1 MESEL
6 QPRLMLDSQFDSFEE
21 LAGLLSN
28 WDADFRQLNAELFK
42 PEVFQA
48 QIGSMLISNA
58 RFGCHVNQQGGT
70 PPGMRTFALPET
82 GCSELFWFGHS
93 VAQDVLLSFPTHGEI
108 QAYNRP
114 GFNMFTFSIPEDQL
128 SLMFEQSGGANLQ
141 KVLGSGETI
150 ISAPA
155 ELLDCLR
162 DSLRKLQL
170 VIRSTA
176 NPSALELQCA
186 EIHSQILSCLVK
198 IIAGLSPLSRAPVKG
213 SRHTVGQ
220 ALDYINE
227 RAVAPI
233 RLAELCVVTG
243 VSERTLQNH
252 FKRELGMTPK
262 TYMLGQ
268 RITGVHHQL
277 WAADPKN
284 TRIAD
289 VANAWGFWHMGQF
302 AADYQKIFRELPSA
316 TLRQG
321 S

>member
-1 MESEL
+1 MKSEL
-6 QPRLMLDSQFDSFEE
+6 QPRLLIDSQFDRFEE
-21 LAGLLSN
+21 LAGLISS

-42 PEVFQA
+42 PEIFQA

-58 RFGCHVNQQGGT
+58 RFGCHVNQQGAT

-93 VAQDVLLSFPTHGEI
+93 VAQGVLLSFPKHGEI

-128 SLMFEQSGGANLQ
+128 SLMFEQNGGINLQ
-141 KVLGSGETI
+141 KALGPGETI
-150 ISAPA
+150 IPAPV

-162 DSLRKLQL
+162 DSLRKLQM
-170 VIRSTA
+170 VFRAKA
-176 NPSALELQCA
+176 NAPALEFQCS
-186 EIHSQILSCLVK
+186 EIHSQVLSCLLR
-198 IIAGLSPLSRAPVKG
+198 IIAGLSPLSRVPENG
-213 SRHTVGQ
+213 SRHTVGL
-220 ALDYINE
+220 ALDYINY

-268 RITGVHHQL
+268 RLTGVHHQL

-284 TRIAD
+284 TLIAD

-302 AADYQKIFRELPSA
+302 AADYKKIFKELPSA